1 MAARSPGSSWGRP
14 SRSVCRRR
22 LKVRSVPG
30 GAPRPVLEQLP
41 RKRPRRGRPLRRGR
55 LSSSGRARVAR
66 LEHQLL
72 AAPALWLRVHSTSC
86 YSDLCG
92 TRKPEAASWSPFGP
106 TPGGA
111 GESAAGGEQGRGLQ
125 RAQQKQG
132 GGPAGAFP
140 APTFHCGLRPATRA
154 IGPREGFSAGRA
166 QARGGLRWST
176 GPPPGTQAP
185 APPVARCCLWQV
197 GQAVP
202 GCVWT
207 GAQGLWRE
215 LRRGRWGRPE
225 TCVPLAASSPGGA
238 QAPASCA
245 ASR

>member
-86 YSDLCG
+86 YSDLCE

-154 IGPREGFSAGRA
+154 IGPRGFLSGA
-166 QARGGLRWST
+166 ST
-176 GPPPGTQAP
+176 SP
-185 APPVARCCLWQV
+185 
-197 GQAVP
+197 
-202 GCVWT
+202 
-207 GAQGLWRE
+207 
-215 LRRGRWGRPE
+215 GRPE
-225 TCVPLAASSPGGA
+225 VEHGAAPGHASTGSPRGAVLPLAGGTGGA
-238 QAPASCA
+238 RMCVDGRAGPVA
-245 ASR
+245 